1 MGSLLLWS
9 GRPKHNVLCLCTLDG
24 HREIAGTAFKGI
36 QIALGIYNNNIYH
49 VYLLYTCVTY
59 D

>member
-24 HREIAGTAFKGI
+24 HIEIAGTAFKGI
-36 QIALGIYNNNIYH
+36 QIALGITISFIMYISFTH
-49 VYLLYTCVTY
+49 V
-59 D
+59 